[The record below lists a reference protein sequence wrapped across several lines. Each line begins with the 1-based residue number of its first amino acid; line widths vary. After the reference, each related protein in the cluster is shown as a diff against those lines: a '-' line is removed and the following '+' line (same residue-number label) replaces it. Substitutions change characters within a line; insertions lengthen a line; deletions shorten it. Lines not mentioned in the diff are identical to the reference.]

1 MKEAHELIA
10 SQPPETRDLERVLD
24 AKAGASN
31 NSYNLYNSPDDKA
44 HLRDYW
50 RSVRKRLWLVIGIS
64 VLITSLAAIYLA
76 RKPDIFEAGARVQ
89 VDLERTNPA
98 LGAKDNSIIV
108 SNPVNDPAY
117 FNTQLQIL
125 TGPGLLRRVAKTLDL
140 EHNTTFLGPVAK
152 QQKTTSMWGSLLR
165 MIGLGGK
172 ETVSNQTQE
181 EVPLANSA
189 AQSTTTENMAEAKR
203 LAPYVDA
210 LQRNLKVDPVRESR
224 LSVKETRLIDVSF
237 KHSDPEIAAKIVNTI
252 ADTFVASNFERK
264 SESNTSTADFLQKRI
279 ADLQADLRTREE
291 ELVNYAKNHEILSL
305 DQSQNTV
312 VERLAGLNR
321 QLLEAENERKLA
333 EAAYRAALA
342 PGAAEAISEES
353 NAKRFIDEAKLKLA
367 ELQRKRAEL
376 LVENTEEWPEV
387 KEVEKQIAALEQQ
400 VKDAVSRSTTVVVK
414 NLETKFNQAKA
425 REDALRDAFNKQR
438 GETLTQNE
446 AAISYRIM
454 QQGIET
460 TKGLLDSLLQRSK
473 ENDVAGAGTPNN
485 IHVVDYAIAPED
497 PVSPRRM
504 LGMFVALILS
514 LSFGVALALFLEYL
528 DDTVRSTEEVENL
541 LHLPALAVIP
551 SVESGGRRRRLLPT
565 VGSSQPRNGNGN
577 ENPEL
582 LVNADARSALAEA
595 YRQLRTSVLLSTAG
609 RAPKTLLI
617 TSSVPS
623 EGKTTTAVNTAI
635 SLAQTGA
642 SVLVIDADMRRPRLH
657 GIFDTSNGHGLSTIL
672 SSEMT
677 EKEVLGIIQQHVA
690 TGLYLLT
697 SGPIP
702 PNPAELIGSEQMRS
716 LLKVLESS
724 FTHIVIDSPPIASF
738 TDGVLVAS
746 MVDGVLL
753 VVHSGKSSRGIVKRS
768 RQLLQDVGAKIFGV
782 VLNNVNLRSQD
793 SYYYYN
799 SYYHQSYYSADADT
813 ENQSATGTR

>member
-1 MKEAHELIA
+1 MKEDRELVPA
-10 SQPPETRDLERVLD
+10 TPEARELERAVETKS
-24 AKAGASN
+24 APYSG
-31 NSYNLYNSPDDKA
+31 SYNLYDSLDDKA

-64 VLITSLAAIYLA
+64 VLITSLATIYLA
-76 RKPDIFEAGARVQ
+76 RKPDIFEAQARVQ

-108 SNPVNDPAY
+108 NNPVNDPAY

-140 EHNTTFLGPVAK
+140 EHNSSFLRPVSK
-152 QQKTTSMWGSLLR
+152 QKGSVWQSLWR
-165 MIGLGGK
+165 MVGLGSK
-172 ETVSNQTQE
+172 ETAGSRQSPQ
-181 EVPLANSA
+181 EVPLADSA
-189 AQSTTTENMAEAKR
+189 QPLTAREDMAEAKR
-203 LAPYVDA
+203 LAPYVEA
-210 LQRNLKVDPVRESR
+210 LQKNLKIEPVRESR
-224 LSVKETRLIDVSF
+224 LSVKETRLIDITF

-279 ADLQADLRTREE
+279 ADLQSDIRQREE

-353 NAKRFIDEAKLKLA
+353 NAKKFIDDAKIKLA
-367 ELQRKRAEL
+367 ELHQKRAEL

-387 KEVEKQIAALEQQ
+387 KEVEKQIASLEQQ
-400 VKDAVSRSTTVVVK
+400 LKDAVARSTTVVVK
-414 NLETKFNQAKA
+414 NLETRFNQAKA

-446 AAISYRIM
+446 AAITYRII
-454 QQGIET
+454 QQEIET
-460 TKGLLDSLLQRSK
+460 NKGLLESLLQRSK

-485 IHVVDYAIAPED
+485 IHVVDYSIAPEE
-497 PVSPRRM
+497 PVSPRRL
-504 LGMFVALILS
+504 LGVIAAFILS
-514 LSFGVALALFLEYL
+514 LSFGVGLALFLEYL
-528 DDTVRSTEEVENL
+528 DDTVRSTDDVENL

-551 SVESGGRRRRLLPT
+551 SVDSGVRRRRLLPAVT
-565 VGSSQPRNGNGN
+565 ASQGRNGQSQGVH
-577 ENPEL
+577 PEL
-582 LVNADARSALAEA
+582 LVNTDARSSLAEA

-642 SVLVIDADMRRPRLH
+642 NVLVLDADMRRPRLH
-657 GIFDTSNGHGLSTIL
+657 GIFETENRHGLSTIL
-672 SSEMT
+672 SSEI
-677 EKEVLGIIQQHVA
+677 KDQEVFNMIQQHEA
-690 TGLYLLT
+690 SGLHVLT

-702 PNPAELIGSEQMRS
+702 PNPAELIGSEQMRR
-716 LLKVLESS
+716 LLNLLETN
-724 FTHIVIDSPPIASF
+724 FTHIVVDSPPIASF
-738 TDGVLVAS
+738 TDGVLIAS

-753 VVHSGKSSRGIVKRS
+753 VVHSGKSSRGIVRRS

-799 SYYHQSYYSADADT
+799 SYYHQSYYTADADT
-813 ENQSATGTR
+813 GNQSATGT

>member
-1 MKEAHELIA
+1 M
-10 SQPPETRDLERVLD
+10 PETRDLDRVLD
-24 AKAGASN
+24 TKAASSN
-31 NSYNLYNSPDDKA
+31 NSYNLYNSNDDKA

-50 RSVRKRLWLVIGIS
+50 RSVRKRLWLVIGIA
-64 VLITSLAAIYLA
+64 VLITSLATIYLA

-108 SNPVNDPAY
+108 SSPVNDPAY

-140 EHNTTFLGPVAK
+140 EHNTTFLGPIAK
-152 QQKTTSMWGSLLR
+152 KKSTTMWGGLMR
-165 MIGLGGK
+165 MIGLGPK
-172 ETVSNQTQE
+172 ETDSSQSQA
-181 EVPLANSA
+181 EVPLANSSQ
-189 AQSTTTENMAEAKR
+189 QSSSTEDMADAKR
-203 LAPYVDA
+203 LAPYVEA
-210 LQRNLKVDPVRESR
+210 LQKNLKVDPVRESR
-224 LSVKETRLIDVSF
+224 LSVKETRLIDISY

-264 SESNTSTADFLQKRI
+264 SESNNSTSNFLQKRI
-279 ADLQADLRTREE
+279 ADLQAETRQREE
-291 ELVNYAKNHEILSL
+291 ELSNYAKNHEILSL

-333 EAAYRAALA
+333 EAAYRAALL

-387 KEVEKQIAALEQQ
+387 KETEKQIAALEQQ
-400 VKDAVSRSTTVVVK
+400 VKDAVSRSTTVVIK
-414 NLETKFNQAKA
+414 NLETKFNQTKA

-460 TKGLLDSLLQRSK
+460 NRGLLDNLLQRSK

-485 IHVVDYAIAPED
+485 IHVVDYSIAPEE
-497 PVSPRRM
+497 PVSPRRL
-504 LGMFVALILS
+504 LGVVVALLLS
-514 LSFGVALALFLEYL
+514 LSFGVGLALFLEYL

-541 LHLPALAVIP
+541 LRLPALAVIP
-551 SVESGGRRRRLLPT
+551 SVESGARRRRLLPT
-565 VGSSQPRNGNGN
+565 VGNSQARNGGNGN

-642 SVLVIDADMRRPRLH
+642 NVLVIDADMRRPRLH
-657 GIFDTSNGHGLSTIL
+657 GIFDTDNGHGLSTIL
-672 SSEMT
+672 SSEMS
-677 EKEVLGIIQQHVA
+677 EKEVLKIIQQHVA
-690 TGLYLLT
+690 SGLYLLT

-716 LLKVLESS
+716 LLKVLEKS

-753 VVHSGKSSRGIVKRS
+753 VVHSGKSSRGIVRRS
-768 RQLLQDVGAKIFGV
+768 RQLLLDVGAKIFGV

-813 ENQSATGTR
+813 ENQPATGTR

>member
-1 MKEAHELIA
+1 MKEDRELVPGIA
-10 SQPPETRDLERVLD
+10 AETRELERALETKT
-24 AKAGASN
+24 APSYT
-31 NSYNLYNSPDDKA
+31 SYNLYNSIDDKA

-50 RSVRKRLWLVIGIS
+50 RSVRKRLWLVIGIA
-64 VLITSLAAIYLA
+64 VLITSLATIYLA
-76 RKPDIFEAGARVQ
+76 RKPDIFEAQARVQ

-108 SNPVNDPAY
+108 NSPVNDPAY

-140 EHNTTFLGPVAK
+140 EHNPAFLRPAAK
-152 QQKTTSMWGSLLR
+152 QKVSTWQSLLR
-165 MIGLGGK
+165 MIGFGAK
-172 ETVSNQTQE
+172 ETASSEQRE

-189 AQSTTTENMAEAKR
+189 TQLTAREDMAEAKR

-210 LQRNLKVDPVRESR
+210 LQRNLKVEPVRESR
-224 LSVKETRLIDVSF
+224 LSVKETRLIDIAF

-279 ADLQADLRTREE
+279 ADLQGDIRQREE

-321 QLLEAENERKLA
+321 QLLEAENDRKLA

-353 NAKRFIDEAKLKLA
+353 NAKKFIDDAKLKLA
-367 ELQRKRAEL
+367 ELQQKRAEL

-387 KEVEKQIAALEQQ
+387 KEIEKQIASLEQQ
-400 VKDAVSRSTTVVVK
+400 LKDAVSRSTTVVVK

-446 AAISYRIM
+446 AAITYRII
-454 QQGIET
+454 QQEIET
-460 TKGLLDSLLQRSK
+460 NKGLLESLLQRSK

-485 IHVVDYAIAPED
+485 IHVVDYSIAPEN
-497 PVSPRRM
+497 PVSPRRLLSVM
-504 LGMFVALILS
+504 VALMLS
-514 LSFGVALALFLEYL
+514 LSFGVGLALFLEYL
-528 DDTVRSTEEVENL
+528 DDTVRSTDDVENL
-541 LHLPALAVIP
+541 LRLPALAVIP
-551 SVESGGRRRRLLPT
+551 SVESSSRRRRLLPA
-565 VGSSQPRNGNGN
+565 VGASQARNGNSHDH
-577 ENPEL
+577 PEL
-582 LVNADARSALAEA
+582 LVDADARSSLAEA

-642 SVLVIDADMRRPRLH
+642 NVLVLDADMRRPRLH
-657 GIFDTSNGHGLSTIL
+657 GIFETENRHGLSTIL
-672 SSEMT
+672 SSEMKD
-677 EKEVLGIIQQHVA
+677 EEVFNMIQQHVA
-690 TGLYLLT
+690 SGLYVLT

-702 PNPAELIGSEQMRS
+702 PNPAELIGSDQMRH

-724 FTHIVIDSPPIASF
+724 FTHIIIDSPPIASF
-738 TDGVLVAS
+738 TDGVLIAS

-753 VVHSGKSSRGIVKRS
+753 VVHSGKSSRGIVRRS
-768 RQLLQDVGAKIFGV
+768 RQLLQEVGAKIFGV

-799 SYYHQSYYSADADT
+799 SYYHQSYYTADADA
-813 ENQSATGTR
+813 ENQSATGT